1 MGYLFLLLCPSVS
14 LPPGS
19 VFPSLRKTTTAQTE
33 LSFSL
38 CISVGCNP
46 CLTTSPSFLCTET
59 RPPLLYHL
67 TAVSNPSKGVPSF
80 WATGWLGPQQYLSY
94 NSLRQEAEACGAWMW
109 ESQMSWYWEKET
121 VDLKSKEQLFLDAIK
136 TLTTNVNVPQGGVA
150 WD

>member
-1 MGYLFLLLCPSVS
+1 MTVVGYLFLLFWVSVS
-14 LPPGS
+14 VHPTLSLLGL
-19 VFPSLRKTTTAQTE
+19 FPLSPLRP
-33 LSFSL
+33 L
-38 CISVGCNP
+38 CISVGCSP